1 MMTKDTSGFFKMKIK
16 KSRYSSE
23 TDKKQIS
30 MLLKKT
36 LFVVIVQHALSHS
49 WGLIHRNNL
58 IAMEAKIR
66 PDQVTQKDETY

>member
-23 TDKKQIS
+23 TEKKQIS
-30 MLLKKT
+30 MLLKN
-36 LFVVIVQHALSHS
+36 LFVVIEQHALSHS